1 MREKQSE
8 QKGRERR
15 DVEKEKRQGKDS
27 SLEILRVKEEKRG
40 EKNKIS
46 KDRAKPPPKKRKK
59 WLKEVPS
66 SSSESDSSRPSPV
79 WGGISIRAMR
89 EMFKSYVEMLVSTA
103 LDPDMIQALEDTDD
117 ELYLPPMRKIDSLL
131 SEQKKRLLRRINM
144 SVQHQEVL
152 HMYPKMTADPLES
165 GAVRVHL
172 GGEGYSRKTLSRVKK
187 SVPKQQDIKLS
198 IETCRLYSLYHSLH
212 HYKYHTFL
220 HCKKET
226 DNIEQAAEDPGQEE
240 VVQQCMANQG
250 WLEKLFSSFVELLTF
265 GAKA

>member
-1 MREKQSE
+1 MEKREKEKQEQELRERLRQETEQKEKEQKEKGERREILKQQKELREKQSE

-40 EKNKIS
+40 GEKNKIS
-46 KDRAKPPPKKRKK
+46 KDRAEPPPKKRKK

-66 SSSESDSSRPSPV
+66 SSSESDSSRPSDDEGPV

-172 GGEGYSRKTLSRVKK
+172 GGEGYSRKTLSCVKK
-187 SVPKQQDIKLS
+187 SVPKQQV
-198 IETCRLYSLYHSLH
+198 R
-212 HYKYHTFL
+212 
-220 HCKKET
+220 
-226 DNIEQAAEDPGQEE
+226 
-240 VVQQCMANQG
+240 
-250 WLEKLFSSFVELLTF
+250 
-265 GAKA
+265 